1 MPSYLLRDLSVA
13 FRHVSRQ
20 WRHSAAA
27 ISAVAFGVI
36 ALLLAGGFIEWVYW
50 AMRED
55 TIHSHLGHIQIV
67 RPGYLQSGIADPFR
81 YLLPENA
88 PERTTLEGL
97 PHVSAIAPRLGFSG
111 LISRDDA
118 TISFLGDGVDPDKE
132 ALLSRTLQISQGAG
146 LSRDDPKGI
155 ILGDGLAANMGAK
168 LGDRVVLLAN
178 TVSGGINAVECH
190 VRGLFSTPTK
200 AYDDVAL
207 RLPLPL
213 AQELLRASGA
223 HRWLVLLDDT
233 AVTATVLG
241 QLRQQLAGKPLDVVP
256 WYELA
261 DFYNKTV
268 ALFKKQI
275 GVMKVII
282 GAIVVLSISNTLMMG
297 VLERTAEIGT
307 SMALGYNRNKILRL
321 FLGEGLVLGFVG
333 GVIGLLVGV
342 ALAGVISAIGIP
354 MPPPPG
360 MARAFTG
367 GDTGNVA
374 ARVGRLGA
382 GIRHYVACEPLS
394 SVEGIAHGYR
404 RCAAPRP
411 LSRTC

>member
-1 MPSYLLRDLSVA
+1 MPVDLLRDLSLA
-13 FRHVSRQ
+13 FRNVLRQ
-20 WRHSAAA
+20 KRRSATAV
-27 ISAVAFGVI
+27 SAVGFGVI

-67 RPGYLQSGIADPFR
+67 RPGYLDSGIADPFR

-111 LISRDDA
+111 LISRDDS
-118 TISFLGDGVDPDKE
+118 TISFLGDGVDPQKE
-132 ALLSRTLQISQGAG
+132 ELLSRTLLITKGEG

-155 ILGDGLAANMGAK
+155 ILGDGLAANLGAVV
-168 LGDRVVLLAN
+168 GDRLVLLAN
-178 TVSGGINAVECH
+178 TASGGINAVECH
-190 VRGLFSTPTK
+190 VRGFFSTPTK

-223 HRWLVLLDDT
+223 HRWLILLDDT
-233 AVTATVLG
+233 AVTATLLE

-256 WYELA
+256 WYKLA

-268 ALFKKQI
+268 ALFKKQV
-275 GVMKVII
+275 GVMKLII
-282 GAIVVLSISNTLMMG
+282 AVIVVLGISNTLMMG

-307 SMALGYNRNKILRL
+307 SMALGFKRNEYCGCFSARVWCWDSLAARSACW
-321 FLGEGLVLGFVG
+321 LGF
-333 GVIGLLVGV
+333 
-342 ALAGVISAIGIP
+342 ALASVISAVGIP

-360 MARAFTG
+360 MARGFTAEIRVTWPLALDALALAFG
-367 GDTGNVA
+367 
-374 ARVGRLGA
+374 
-382 GIRHYVACEPLS
+382 P
-394 SVEGIAHGYR
+394 
-404 RCAAPRP
+404 RC
-411 LSRTC
+411 